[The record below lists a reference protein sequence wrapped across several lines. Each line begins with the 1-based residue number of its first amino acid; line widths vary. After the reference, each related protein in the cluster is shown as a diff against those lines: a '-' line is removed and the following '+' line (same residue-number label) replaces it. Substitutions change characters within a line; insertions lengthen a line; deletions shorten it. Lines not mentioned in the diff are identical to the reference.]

1 MISEIQ
7 RKEEFKNRCLQRALV
22 IKYDKDSLEKE
33 YINRY
38 NFYTKGSSDISFD
51 LIREAEK
58 TIDRK
63 EGVFQI
69 NKYVKED
76 FTSHEI
82 EKGLFEYSLLHVMGK
97 KLDNVFVNYIY
108 SIKLHNICCNLDENN
123 KNIENKTL
131 LKAIF
136 KGELKPHMVAC
147 LSPQQMHPERW
158 ESIDQKRKKE
168 DDAKYNPETTDEY
181 ECSKCKE
188 RKCTVEYVQLRSADE
203 PANMFIVCVVCGTT
217 IIL

>member
-1 MISEIQ
+1 MIDEIK
-7 RKEEFKNRCLQRALV
+7 RKEEFKNRCLQRAST
-22 IKYDKDSLEKE
+22 IKFDKASLEKE

-38 NFYTKGSSDISFD
+38 HFYTKGSSDISFD
-51 LIREAEK
+51 LVREAEK

-63 EGVFQI
+63 EGVAQI

-82 EKGLFEYSLLHVMGK
+82 EKGLFEYSLLHVTGK
-97 KLDNVFVNYIY
+97 KLDNAFVNHVY
-108 SIKLHNICCNLDENN
+108 STKLHNICCNLDE
-123 KNIENKTL
+123 KNTHIQNKTL

-136 KGELKPHMVAC
+136 KGELKPHMVAF

-158 ESIDQKRKKE
+158 ESIIQKRIKE
-168 DDAKYNPETTDEY
+168 DEAKYNPETTDEY